1 MVVQPPKPR
10 TVPRNAQLT
19 KADRRFAR
27 WMTAAAF
34 FSLIVLSLIAFF
46 LVYQSLPAI
55 QSQGLLNFLTGTEW
69 DSKTTADGTVT
80 EDPVFGVAAMLW
92 GTILIALIAITI
104 SLPVSIGIAVFA
116 VFIASPRL
124 ATFLRNTIDFLA
136 AIPSIVFGLWAISTL
151 TPIGKEWGQWLTENL
166 GFIPLFKNELGIW
179 VGTPFIAGI
188 VLSVMIT
195 PIITSVSREVLGRTP
210 PELINA
216 SQALG
221 GTLWPTLRY
230 VAFPFA
236 KSGIVAATMLGLGR
250 ALGETVAV
258 FYVLNLTYGKI
269 NWYQIVNPE
278 GGSIASLIV
287 AKFSEADPLE
297 ISALLG
303 GGMVLFLI
311 TLIVNTISTAI
322 ARTTVT
328 DK

>member
-1 MVVQPPKPR
+1 MPTSVPQPR

-27 WMTAAAF
+27 VMTAAAF

-55 QSQGLLNFLTGTEW
+55 RDQGFINFLTGTQW
-69 DSKTTADGTVT
+69 DSKTTADGATV

-104 SLPVSIGIAVFA
+104 SLPVSLGLAVFI
-116 VFIASPRL
+116 VFIASKQL
-124 ATFLRNTIDFLA
+124 ATVMRNAIDFLA
-136 AIPSIVFGLWAISTL
+136 AIPSIVFGLWAISAL
-151 TPIGKEWGQWLTENL
+151 TPVGKRWGEWLTNNL
-166 GFIPLFKNELGIW
+166 DFIPLFKNDLGIW
-179 VGTPFIAGI
+179 VGTPLIAGV
-188 VLSVMIT
+188 VLSVMVT

-269 NWYQIVNPE
+269 NWYQIVSPE

-287 AKFSEADPLE
+287 AKFSEAGPLE

-303 GGMVLFLI
+303 GGLVLFVI
-311 TLIVNTISTAI
+311 TLLVNAISTAI
-322 ARTTVT
+322 ARSTVT

>member
-1 MVVQPPKPR
+1 MVVQPPQPR

-27 WMTAAAF
+27 WITASAF
-34 FSLIVLSLIAFF
+34 FSLVVLSLIAFF
-46 LVYQSLPAI
+46 LIYQSLPAI
-55 QSQGLLNFLTGTEW
+55 QSQGLINFLTGTEW
-69 DSKTTADGTVT
+69 DSKTTSDGSVT

-92 GTILIALIAITI
+92 GTILISLIAITI
-104 SLPVSIGIAVFA
+104 SLPISIGIAVFI
-116 VFIASPRL
+116 VFIATAKL
-124 ATFLRNTIDFLA
+124 ATILRNTIDFLA
-136 AIPSIVFGLWAISTL
+136 AIPSIVFGLWAISVL
-151 TPIGKEWGQWLTENL
+151 TPAGKQWGEWLTTNL
-166 GFIPLFKNELGIW
+166 GFIPLFKNDLGIW

>member
-10 TVPRNAQLT
+10 SVPRNAQLT

-34 FSLIVLSLIAFF
+34 FSLVVLSLIAFF

-69 DSKTTADGTVT
+69 DSKTTSDGSVT

-92 GTILIALIAITI
+92 GTILIAIIAITI
-104 SLPVSIGIAVFA
+104 SLPVSIGIAVFV
-116 VFIASPRL
+116 VFIASRRL

-136 AIPSIVFGLWAISTL
+136 AIPSIVFGLWAISAL
-151 TPIGKEWGQWLTENL
+151 TPVGKNWGQWLTENL

-210 PELINA
+210 PDLINA

>member
-1 MVVQPPKPR
+1 MVVQPPQPK
-10 TVPRNAQLT
+10 TIPRNAQLT

-34 FSLIVLSLIAFF
+34 FSLIVLSLILFF

-55 QSQGLLNFLTGTEW
+55 TNQGFWNFLTTTEW
-69 DSKTTADGTVT
+69 DSKSTAGGEFT

-92 GTILIALIAITI
+92 GTILIAIIAILI
-104 SLPVSIGIAVFA
+104 GLPVSLGLA
-116 VFIASPRL
+116 VFIVFVAPRGVAGL
-124 ATFLRNTIDFLA
+124 LRNIIDFLA
-136 AIPSIVFGLWAISTL
+136 AIPSIVFGLWAISAL
-151 TPIGKEWGQWLTENL
+151 TAKGKQWGEWLTTNAS
-166 GFIPLFKNELGIW
+166 FIPFFKNDLGIW
-179 VGTPFIAGI
+179 VGTPFIGGI
-188 VLSVMIT
+188 VLAVMVT
-195 PIITSVSREVLGRTP
+195 PIITSVAREVLSRTP
-210 PELINA
+210 PDLVNA
-216 SQALG
+216 AQALG

-258 FYVLNLTYGKI
+258 FYVLNLTYGSI
-269 NWYQIVNPE
+269 NWYKIVNPE

-303 GGMVLFLI
+303 GGLLLFVI
-311 TLIVNTISTAI
+311 TLVVNVIATTI

>member
-1 MVVQPPKPR
+1 
-10 TVPRNAQLT
+10 
-19 KADRRFAR
+19 
-27 WMTAAAF
+27 
-34 FSLIVLSLIAFF
+34 
-46 LVYQSLPAI
+46 
-55 QSQGLLNFLTGTEW
+55 
-69 DSKTTADGTVT
+69 
-80 EDPVFGVAAMLW
+80 
-92 GTILIALIAITI
+92 
-104 SLPVSIGIAVFA
+104 
-116 VFIASPRL
+116 
-124 ATFLRNTIDFLA
+124 
-136 AIPSIVFGLWAISTL
+136 
-151 TPIGKEWGQWLTENL
+151 
-166 GFIPLFKNELGIW
+166 
-179 VGTPFIAGI
+179 
-188 VLSVMIT
+188 
-195 PIITSVSREVLGRTP
+195 VLGRTP

-269 NWYQIVNPE
+269 NWYQIVSPE

-303 GGMVLFLI
+303 GGLVLFVI
-311 TLIVNTISTAI
+311 TLIVNAISTAI
-322 ARTTVT
+322 ARATVT

>member
-1 MVVQPPKPR
+1 
-10 TVPRNAQLT
+10 
-19 KADRRFAR
+19 
-27 WMTAAAF
+27 MTAAAF
-34 FSLIVLSLIAFF
+34 FSLVVLSLIAFF

-55 QSQGLLNFLTGTEW
+55 QNQGLINFITGTEW
-69 DSKTTADGTVT
+69 DSKSTSDGTTA

-104 SLPVSIGIAVFA
+104 SLPVSLGIAIFI
-116 VFIASPRL
+116 VFIASSRL
-124 ATFLRNTIDFLA
+124 AAILRNLIDFLA
-136 AIPSIVFGLWAISTL
+136 AIPSIVFALWAISAL
-151 TPIGKEWGQWLTENL
+151 TPVGKQWGEWLTSNL
-166 GFIPLFKNELGIW
+166 GFIPFFKNDLGIW

-188 VLSVMIT
+188 VLAVMVT

-258 FYVLNLTYGKI
+258 FYVLNLTYGRI

-303 GGMVLFLI
+303 GGLVLFVI
-311 TLIVNTISTAI
+311 TLIVNAVSTAI
-322 ARTTVT
+322 ARATVT

>member
-1 MVVQPPKPR
+1 
-10 TVPRNAQLT
+10 
-19 KADRRFAR
+19 
-27 WMTAAAF
+27 MTAAAF
-34 FSLIVLSLIAFF
+34 FSLVVLSLIAFF

-69 DSKTTADGTVT
+69 DSKTTSDGSVT

-92 GTILIALIAITI
+92 GTILIAVIAITI
-104 SLPVSIGIAVFA
+104 SLPVSIGIAVFV
-116 VFIASPRL
+116 VFIASRRL

-136 AIPSIVFGLWAISTL
+136 AIPSIVFGLWAISAL
-151 TPIGKEWGQWLTENL
+151 TPVGKNWGQWLTENL

>member
-1 MVVQPPKPR
+1 
-10 TVPRNAQLT
+10 
-19 KADRRFAR
+19 
-27 WMTAAAF
+27 MTAAAF
-34 FSLIVLSLIAFF
+34 FSLVVLSLIAFF
-46 LVYQSLPAI
+46 LVYQSIPAI
-55 QSQGLLNFLTGTEW
+55 QSQGLFNFLTGSEW
-69 DSKTTADGTVT
+69 DSKTTSDGAVT

-92 GTILIALIAITI
+92 GTILIALIAISI
-104 SLPVSIGIAVFA
+104 SLPVSLGIAIFI

-124 ATFLRNTIDFLA
+124 AVILRNLIDFLA
-136 AIPSIVFGLWAISTL
+136 AIPSVVFALWALSAL
-151 TPIGKEWGQWLTENL
+151 TDVGKAWGEWLTNNL
-166 GFIPLFKNELGIW
+166 GFIPLFKNDLGIW

-188 VLSVMIT
+188 VLSVMVT

-250 ALGETVAV
+250 ALGETIAV

-269 NWYQIVNPE
+269 NWYQIVSPE

-287 AKFSEADPLE
+287 AKFSEADPTE

-303 GGMVLFLI
+303 GGLVLFVI
-311 TLIVNTISTAI
+311 TLIVNAVSTAI
-322 ARTTVT
+322 ARATVT

>member
-1 MVVQPPKPR
+1 MAV
-10 TVPRNAQLT
+10 
-19 KADRRFAR
+19 
-27 WMTAAAF
+27 AAF
-34 FSLIVLSLIAFF
+34 FSLVVLSLIAFF

-55 QSQGLLNFLTGTEW
+55 RDQGLWNFLSGTQW
-69 DSKTTADGTVT
+69 DSKSTAGGETT

-92 GTILIALIAITI
+92 GTILISIIAISIGLPI
-104 SLPVSIGIAVFA
+104 SLGLAIFIVFVAPRKIAG
-116 VFIASPRL
+116 L
-124 ATFLRNTIDFLA
+124 LRNLVDFLA

-151 TPIGKEWGQWLTENL
+151 TAKGKQWGQWLTENL
-166 GFIPLFKNELGIW
+166 GFIPIFKNELGIW
-179 VGTPFIAGI
+179 VGTPLIAGI
-188 VLSVMIT
+188 VLAVMIT
-195 PIITSVSREVLGRTP
+195 PIITSVAREVLGRTP
-210 PELINA
+210 PDLINA

-269 NWYQIVNPE
+269 NWFQIVNPE

-303 GGMVLFLI
+303 GGMVLFVI
-311 TLIVNTISTAI
+311 TLVVNAISTAI
-322 ARTTVT
+322 ARSTVT

>member
-1 MVVQPPKPR
+1 MVVQPPQPR

-27 WMTAAAF
+27 IMTAAAF

-55 QSQGLLNFLTGTEW
+55 RDQGLINFLTGTEW
-69 DSKTTADGTVT
+69 DSKTTSDGTTT

-92 GTILIALIAITI
+92 GTILIAIIAIVI
-104 SLPVSIGIAVFA
+104 GLPVSLGIAVFI
-116 VFIASPRL
+116 VFIASARL
-124 ATFLRNTIDFLA
+124 ATLLRNTIDFLA
-136 AIPSIVFGLWAISTL
+136 AIPSIVFGLWAISAL
-151 TPIGKEWGQWLTENL
+151 TPVGKQWGEWLTNSL
-166 GFIPLFKNELGIW
+166 GFIPIFENNLGIW

-188 VLSVMIT
+188 VLAVMVT

-269 NWYQIVNPE
+269 NWYQIVSPD

-303 GGMVLFLI
+303 GGMVLFII
-311 TLIVNTISTAI
+311 TLIVNAISTTI
-322 ARTTVT
+322 ARSTVK
-328 DK
+328 DM

>member
-1 MVVQPPKPR
+1 
-10 TVPRNAQLT
+10 
-19 KADRRFAR
+19 
-27 WMTAAAF
+27 MTAAAF

-55 QSQGLLNFLTGTEW
+55 RDQGLINFLTGTEW
-69 DSKTTADGTVT
+69 DSKTTSDGTTT

-92 GTILIALIAITI
+92 GTILIAIIAIVI
-104 SLPVSIGIAVFA
+104 GLPVSLGIAVFI
-116 VFIASPRL
+116 VFIASARL
-124 ATFLRNTIDFLA
+124 ATLLRNTIDFLA
-136 AIPSIVFGLWAISTL
+136 AIPSIVFGLWAISAL
-151 TPIGKEWGQWLTENL
+151 TPVGKQWGEWLTNSL
-166 GFIPLFKNELGIW
+166 GFIPIFENNLGIW

-188 VLSVMIT
+188 VLAVMVT

-269 NWYQIVNPE
+269 NWYQIVSPD

-303 GGMVLFLI
+303 GGMVLFII
-311 TLIVNTISTAI
+311 TLIVNAISTTI
-322 ARTTVT
+322 ARSTVK
-328 DK
+328 DM

>member
-1 MVVQPPKPR
+1 
-10 TVPRNAQLT
+10 
-19 KADRRFAR
+19 ADRRFAR
-27 WMTAAAF
+27 WMTAADF
-34 FSLIVLSLIAFF
+34 FSLFVMSIISFF
-46 LVYQSLPAI
+46 LIYQSLPAI
-55 QSQGLLNFLTGTEW
+55 QNQGLINFITGTEW
-69 DSKTTADGTVT
+69 DSKSTSDGTVA

-104 SLPVSIGIAVFA
+104 SLPVSLGIAVFI
-116 VFIASPRL
+116 VFIASSRL
-124 ATFLRNTIDFLA
+124 ATILRNLIDFLA
-136 AIPSIVFGLWAISTL
+136 AIPSIVFALWAISAL
-151 TPIGKEWGQWLTENL
+151 TPVGKQWGEWLTNNL
-166 GFIPLFKNELGIW
+166 GFIPFFKNELGIW

-188 VLSVMIT
+188 VLAVMVT

-269 NWYQIVNPE
+269 NWYQIVSPE

-303 GGMVLFLI
+303 GGLVLFVI
-311 TLIVNTISTAI
+311 TLIVNAISTAI
-322 ARTTVT
+322 ARATVT

>member
-1 MVVQPPKPR
+1 MAV
-10 TVPRNAQLT
+10 
-19 KADRRFAR
+19 
-27 WMTAAAF
+27 AAF
-34 FSLIVLSLIAFF
+34 FSLVVLSLIAFF

-55 QSQGLLNFLTGTEW
+55 RDQGLWNFLSGTQW
-69 DSKTTADGTVT
+69 DSKSTAGGETT

-92 GTILIALIAITI
+92 GTILISIIAISIGLPI
-104 SLPVSIGIAVFA
+104 SLGLAIFIVFVAPRKIAG
-116 VFIASPRL
+116 L
-124 ATFLRNTIDFLA
+124 LRNLVDFLA

-151 TPIGKEWGQWLTENL
+151 TAKGKEWGQWLTENL
-166 GFIPLFKNELGIW
+166 GFIPIFKNELGIW
-179 VGTPFIAGI
+179 VGTPLIAGI
-188 VLSVMIT
+188 VLAVMIT
-195 PIITSVSREVLGRTP
+195 PIITSVAREVLGRTP
-210 PELINA
+210 PDLINA

-269 NWYQIVNPE
+269 NWFQIVNPE

-303 GGMVLFLI
+303 GGMVLFVI
-311 TLIVNTISTAI
+311 TLIVNAISTAI
-322 ARTTVT
+322 ARSTVT

>member
-1 MVVQPPKPR
+1 
-10 TVPRNAQLT
+10 
-19 KADRRFAR
+19 
-27 WMTAAAF
+27 MTSAAF

-55 QSQGLLNFLTGTEW
+55 KDQGLLDFLTGTQW
-69 DSKTTADGTVT
+69 DSKTTADGETV

-92 GTILIALIAITI
+92 GTILIAIIAITI
-104 SLPVSIGIAVFA
+104 ALPVSLGIAVFI
-116 VFIASPRL
+116 VFIAPKGV
-124 ATFLRNTIDFLA
+124 ANAMRNLIDFLA
-136 AIPSIVFGLWAISTL
+136 AIPSIVFGLWAISAL
-151 TPIGKEWGQWLTENL
+151 TIKGKQWGEWLTTNL
-166 GFIPLFKNELGIW
+166 GFIPIFKNDLGIW
-179 VGTPFIAGI
+179 VGTPLIAGI
-188 VLSVMIT
+188 VLAVMVT

-210 PELINA
+210 PELVNA

-258 FYVLNLTYGKI
+258 FYVLNITYGKI
-269 NWYQIVNPE
+269 NWYQIVSPE

-303 GGMVLFLI
+303 GGLVLFVI
-311 TLIVNTISTAI
+311 TLVVNAISTAI
-322 ARTTVT
+322 ARSVVT

>member
-1 MVVQPPKPR
+1 
-10 TVPRNAQLT
+10 
-19 KADRRFAR
+19 
-27 WMTAAAF
+27 MTAAAF

-55 QSQGLLNFLTGTEW
+55 RDQGLINFLTGTEW
-69 DSKTTADGTVT
+69 DSKTTSDGTTT

-92 GTILIALIAITI
+92 GTILIAIIAIVI
-104 SLPVSIGIAVFA
+104 GLPVSLGIAVFIA
-116 VFIASPRL
+116 FIASARL
-124 ATFLRNTIDFLA
+124 ATLLRNTIDFLA
-136 AIPSIVFGLWAISTL
+136 AIPSIVFGLWAISAL
-151 TPIGKEWGQWLTENL
+151 TPVGKQWGEWLTNNL
-166 GFIPLFKNELGIW
+166 GFIPIFENNLGIW

-188 VLSVMIT
+188 VLAVMVT

-269 NWYQIVNPE
+269 NWYQIVSPE

-303 GGMVLFLI
+303 GGMVLFII
-311 TLIVNTISTAI
+311 TLIVNAISTTI
-322 ARTTVT
+322 ARSTVK

>member
-1 MVVQPPKPR
+1 
-10 TVPRNAQLT
+10 
-19 KADRRFAR
+19 
-27 WMTAAAF
+27 
-34 FSLIVLSLIAFF
+34 
-46 LVYQSLPAI
+46 
-55 QSQGLLNFLTGTEW
+55 
-69 DSKTTADGTVT
+69 
-80 EDPVFGVAAMLW
+80 MLW
-92 GTILIALIAITI
+92 GTILIALFAIFI
-104 SLPVSIGIAVFA
+104 SLPVSLGIAVFI
-116 VFIASPRL
+116 VFIASAKL
-124 ATFLRNTIDFLA
+124 ATILRNTVDFLA
-136 AIPSIVFGLWAISTL
+136 AIPSIVFGLWAISAL
-151 TPIGKEWGQWLTENL
+151 TPVGKEWGEWLTNNL
-166 GFIPLFKNELGIW
+166 GFIPIFENNLGIW

-188 VLSVMIT
+188 VLAVMVT

-210 PELINA
+210 PELVNA

-287 AKFSEADPLE
+287 AKFSEANPLE

-303 GGMVLFLI
+303 GGMVLFVI
-311 TLIVNTISTAI
+311 TLLVNTISTAI

-328 DK
+328 NK

>member
-1 MVVQPPKPR
+1 
-10 TVPRNAQLT
+10 
-19 KADRRFAR
+19 
-27 WMTAAAF
+27 MTAAAF
-34 FSLIVLSLIAFF
+34 FSLVVLSLIAFF

-69 DSKTTADGTVT
+69 DSKTTSDGSVT

-92 GTILIALIAITI
+92 GTILIAIIAITI
-104 SLPVSIGIAVFA
+104 SLPVSIGIAVFV
-116 VFIASPRL
+116 VFIASRKL

-136 AIPSIVFGLWAISTL
+136 AIPSIVFGLWAISAL
-151 TPIGKEWGQWLTENL
+151 TPVGKNWGQWLTENL

-210 PELINA
+210 PDLINA